1 VFYPPAVTAVE
12 HKFNSACDPDNERPL
27 ASRGP
32 ESAIGAAG
40 VATPRRESRID
51 DGLRA
56 WAQAL
61 NAPIAAEQ
69 KKEPHGA
76 ADLAVAAIQGLLNS
90 IRDASRD

>member
-27 ASRGP
+27 ASRG
-32 ESAIGAAG
+32 A
-40 VATPRRESRID
+40 ESRSA
-51 DGLRA
+51 RR
-56 WAQAL
+56 AL
-61 NAPIAAEQ
+61 NAPIASEQ

-76 ADLAVAAIQGLLNS
+76 ADLAVAAVQGLPNS